1 MTVGLLQALVHYQ
14 AMGDKGFAEF
24 DATVQAYLDFSWKH
38 LNTEEGELL
47 PRAAEALSA
56 ADLAAIGAEMTAR
69 RDIAPAALPL

>member
-1 MTVGLLQALVHYQ
+1 MHLRPLLSAIV
-14 AMGDKGFAEF
+14 ARSG
-24 DATVQAYLDFSWKH
+24 AYLPAKEVAELCDAYAAH
-38 LNTEEGELL
+38 IAREEGELL